1 MHDQYRQQP
10 PPLKADYILGHSPSY
25 AKTDDVSSSYLAPP
39 QRPVQESTVRGRFVA
54 GEEFFNYD
62 AMGGLREGLHAVELM
77 TASYFGLLVNSA
89 IGGFATIFFQ
99 YVFQQLLVADFTAH
113 HQAQINAAKYLLQW
127 PGAFSVFI
135 GLISDSIPIMGSR
148 RKSYMILG
156 WIIACIMFLSMVIVY
171 HTTSSEVAIRGYL
184 LLIFGIIAAFGLQ
197 VSYIAALAMTVELA
211 QREHLY
217 QRGHLQSFY
226 LALYFGFSLIAQIV
240 AAYVLKPSDDGVS
253 MTATIDLAEA
263 AAILA
268 GICVVPLPFLL
279 FCLVEDRADGHRVPL
294 TRRMGELWRLL
305 QWKVVYMILFFLCG
319 AMFFSAAY
327 DDNVQTAVMLWS
339 NIMPSKAMWI
349 YVVKMAAKF
358 VGVVIWKA
366 WLVNYSWRR
375 LAFIMLL
382 LNVVANMVLAVP
394 TIYDA
399 VRNEWYL
406 HFWSLVA
413 DIPFGLFELFVLVA
427 PTEIADIGR
436 EGAVIGLVYSFMVLI
451 VIATFTLWES
461 VSDAVGLNVNV
472 MEIMVDSR
480 ETRNE
485 IMTAGSVY
493 IVVNLLGVATAFF
506 MPNQKLDAQ
515 QQRAFGGYNRL
526 ARMVLTLVFVLL
538 LTYDLV
544 ANILKITA

>member
-1 MHDQYRQQP
+1 MHDGGFRQQP

-25 AKTDDVSSSYLAPP
+25 AKTEDASSSYLAPP

-77 TASYFGLLVNSA
+77 SRPYFGLLVNSVV
-89 IGGFATIFFQ
+89 GGFATIFFQ

-135 GLISDSIPIMGSR
+135 GLISDSIPLFGSR

-156 WIIACIMFLSMVIVY
+156 WITACVMFVSMVIVF
-171 HTTSSEVAIRGYL
+171 HSASDGTARGYL
-184 LLIFGIIAAFGLQ
+184 LLIFGIIAAFGMQ
-197 VSYIAALAMTVELA
+197 ISYIASLAMTVELA

-217 QRGHLQSFY
+217 QRGHLQSLY
-226 LALYFGFSLIAQIV
+226 LAVYFGFSLIAQIV

-268 GICVVPLPFLL
+268 GICVVPVPFLL
-279 FCLVEDRADGHRVPL
+279 FCLLDEHTDANRV
-294 TRRMGELWRLL
+294 TVMRRVGELWQLL
-305 QWKVVYMILFFLCG
+305 QWKVVYKILFFLCG
-319 AMFFSAAY
+319 SMFFSAAY
-327 DDNVQTAVMLWS
+327 DESVQTAVLLWS
-339 NIMPSKAMWI
+339 NIMPSKSMWV
-349 YVVKMAAKF
+349 YVVKMIGKF
-358 VGVVIWKA
+358 LAVVIWKM

-375 LAFIMLL
+375 LGFMVLTL
-382 LNVVANMVLAVP
+382 SVVANIILAVP
-394 TIYDA
+394 TIYDV
-399 VRNEWYL
+399 VRDEWYL
-406 HFWSLVA
+406 YIWSIIA
-413 DIPFGLFELFVLVA
+413 DIPFGCFELFVLIA

-436 EGAVIGLVYSFMVLI
+436 EGAVIGLVNSFMVLI

-461 VSDAVGLNVNV
+461 ISKAAGMEVDVI
-472 MEIMVDSR
+472 EIMVDTHEARTSV
-480 ETRNE
+480 
-485 IMTAGSVY
+485 MTNGAIY
-493 IVVNLLGVATAFF
+493 IVINLLGIVMAFF

-526 ARMVLTLVFVLL
+526 ARTVLIAIFVLL